1 MADVETAPRKNA
13 DLPVRLAS
21 AVVMLALAVSAIVIG
36 GTVFDTFVV
45 IVALVAFVEFVLLV
59 VGATANI
66 PYRLATIIA
75 GAVYF
80 GLAGGVLVG
89 AGDFLIILIIGATVF
104 TDTFA
109 YFTGRAI
116 GGPKIAPSISP
127 SKTWAGL
134 VGGMAGAAL
143 WVVLWVV
150 AIDGGIVGPRFD
162 LGLSLGVGNLGADQA
177 LGGQERIEQ
186 KQRHRAQGAGANR
199 GQGDHDAEHDAGDH
213 GQRIQAAAAEV
224 VVVAG
229 VLVGKGQQLL
239 FEQNG
244 QGRQQQH
251 KAQCLADDGVHRL
264 GVGVQGA
271 QQPQGQGR
279 RRDAAEGQ
287 PAGDRPVDILVLLMN
302 EDAAGFGDRRVQ
314 QIGTDRSRRVNA
326 EPQQDW
332 RHQGAAANPRQSDD
346 KTGQR
351 TCQ

>member
-45 IVALVAFVEFVLLV
+45 IVALIAFVEFVLLV

-66 PYRLATIIA
+66 PYRLAAIIA

-109 YFTGRAI
+109 YFSGRAI

-162 LGLSLGVGNLGADQA
+162 LGLSLGAGNLGAAA
-177 LGGQERIEQ
+177 LL
-186 KQRHRAQGAGANR
+186 GAGLAVLA
-199 GQGDHDAEHDAGDH
+199 QAGDFF
-213 GQRIQAAAAEV
+213 QSWLKRR
-224 VVVAG
+224 AG
-229 VLVGKGQQLL
+229 VKDSSKLIPGHGGVFDRIDGMLPVAIAVG
-239 FEQNG
+239 
-244 QGRQQQH
+244 
-251 KAQCLADDGVHRL
+251 ALASGL
-264 GVGVQGA
+264 
-271 QQPQGQGR
+271 
-279 RRDAAEGQ
+279 
-287 PAGDRPVDILVLLMN
+287 
-302 EDAAGFGDRRVQ
+302 
-314 QIGTDRSRRVNA
+314 
-326 EPQQDW
+326 
-332 RHQGAAANPRQSDD
+332 AN
-346 KTGQR
+346 
-351 TCQ
+351 